1 MRTLRR
7 LLARSLLA
15 PFLLLPL
22 LSCAYPRPSA
32 DAVEKALGR
41 ASTYVEPKTILV
53 PRRIEAFTDG
63 SAGGGPLDDHHLA
76 KIDAALAIL
85 HVNHLV
91 EIQDVYGPGGDGGYL
106 HIVTVSPA
114 ADAPPG
120 LFTEVDEATVEDRF
134 GPRVRRTPGWRIALA
149 QRKLVGISQ
158 ILDSGSPAADRLSPG
173 YVLVG
178 FEFRWIPTSAG
189 KLFDQAAPEFDD
201 LPADL
206 RIATMYAGDLDSHRT
221 FAGRAW
227 MTRDKNGAWK
237 VTLFDCPRACTTTPT

>member
-22 LSCAYPRPSA
+22 LFCGYPRPSA

-53 PRRIEAFTDG
+53 PRRIEAFTDA

-91 EIQDVYGPGGDGGYL
+91 DIQDVYGPGGNGGYL
-106 HIVTVSPA
+106 HRPGPLWASCATHSWLAHRPRA
-114 ADAPPG
+114 AKA
-120 LFTEVDEATVEDRF
+120 
-134 GPRVRRTPGWRIALA
+134 RRHLT
-149 QRKLVGISQ
+149 
-158 ILDSGSPAADRLSPG
+158 DSR
-173 YVLVG
+173 
-178 FEFRWIPTSAG
+178 
-189 KLFDQAAPEFDD
+189 
-201 LPADL
+201 L
-206 RIATMYAGDLDSHRT
+206 RIARRRPALSRV
-221 FAGRAW
+221 RA
-227 MTRDKNGAWK
+227 RRIR
-237 VTLFDCPRACTTTPT
+237 VSSRRCTPEISTAIAPLPVARG